1 MGKGLLFWDNND
13 GGGILSEKRNTLNY
27 GSNTLN
33 YGSTTLPGPVT
44 PPNPTA
50 ARRSLTRTTND
61 GPPFIDLKI
70 AGSKTPTPSSPFC
83 VSPMSPLFPR
93 SPSPTK
99 SNNPRS
105 SQDSL
110 GGVSI
115 SSQDSL
121 GGVSIASSGVMS
133 PSLMSWP
140 VPPSTANSV
149 RSSPP
154 PTGVSERQPEKRPP
168 RYQPMPP
175 PSRPARPSNWKKP
188 AEWGT

>member
-13 GGGILSEKRNTLNY
+13 GGGGILSEKRNTLNY
-27 GSNTLN
+27 GS
-33 YGSTTLPGPVT
+33 TTLPGTVT

-83 VSPMSPLFPR
+83 VSPMSPIFPR

-99 SNNPRS
+99 SNNPR
-105 SQDSL
+105 
-110 GGVSI
+110 

-140 VPPSTANSV
+140 VPPSTANSAH
-149 RSSPP
+149 SSPP
-154 PTGVSERQPEKRPP
+154 PTAVSERHPEKRPP

-175 PSRPARPSNWKKP
+175 PSRPAKPSNWKKP